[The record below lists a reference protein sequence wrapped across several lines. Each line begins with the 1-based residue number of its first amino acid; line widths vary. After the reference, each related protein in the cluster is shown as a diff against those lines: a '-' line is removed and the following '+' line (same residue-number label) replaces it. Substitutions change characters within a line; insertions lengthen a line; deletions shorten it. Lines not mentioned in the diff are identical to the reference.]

1 GGDQPV
7 PRGGLR
13 AAFTV
18 HQYAQLMEIVISA
31 DPSRLDIPLIHR
43 FLTEESYWAK
53 GIPLETV
60 ERSIRNSMAFGVYD
74 GDRQV
79 GFARVITDRATFGYL
94 ADVFILPEYRGRGL
108 AGRLVREILAHP
120 ELNGLR
126 RWMLAT
132 ADAHGVYRKAGFGE
146 LAKPERFMEISDP
159 DIYSRVQR

>member
-1 GGDQPV
+1 
-7 PRGGLR
+7 
-13 AAFTV
+13 
-18 HQYAQLMEIVISA
+18 MEIVISA

>member
-1 GGDQPV
+1 
-7 PRGGLR
+7 
-13 AAFTV
+13 
-18 HQYAQLMEIVISA
+18 MEIVISA
-31 DPSRLDIPLIHR
+31 DPSRLDIPVIHR
-43 FLTEESYWAK
+43 FLSEESYWAK

-74 GDRQV
+74 ADRQV

-120 ELNGLR
+120 ELTGLR

-132 ADAHGVYRKAGFGE
+132 ADAHGVYRKAGFRN
-146 LAKPERFMEISDP
+146 LAKAERFMEISDP

>member
-1 GGDQPV
+1 
-7 PRGGLR
+7 
-13 AAFTV
+13 
-18 HQYAQLMEIVISA
+18 MEIVISA
-31 DPSRLDIPLIHR
+31 DPSRLDIPVIHR

-146 LAKPERFMEISDP
+146 IAKPERFMEISDP

>member
-1 GGDQPV
+1 
-7 PRGGLR
+7 
-13 AAFTV
+13 
-18 HQYAQLMEIVISA
+18 MEIVISA

-60 ERSIRNSMAFGVYD
+60 ERSIRNSMAFGVYN

-132 ADAHGVYRKAGFGE
+132 ADAHGVYRKAGFRN